1 MEREELG
8 FPGCITIHMLAIPLT
23 NAAVNVLKTPVV
35 VYLQQT
41 DSSCYDVTT
50 EEEKHSV
57 LGIFLVF
64 NNHSLSGLKRR
75 RFFCQKCGLDY
86 NNREPLAVDN

>member
-8 FPGCITIHMLAIPLT
+8 FPGCITIRMLAIPLT
-23 NAAVNVLKTPVV
+23 NAAVNVFKTPVF

-41 DSSCYDVTT
+41 GSSCYDVNT
-50 EEEKHSV
+50 EEEKYSV

-64 NNHSLSGLKRR
+64 NNHSLSGLKKTEIFLSKMRVR
-75 RFFCQKCGLDY
+75 Y
-86 NNREPLAVDN
+86 ND